1 MSPEAKRQIF
11 QSIGQF
17 IVVFLLGMAVYKD
30 WNAVL
35 VIGIGNAVYQPLIQ
49 AGLSTAAIWGL
60 SKTGPKGGSA

>member
-1 MSPEAKRQIF
+1 MSHQVF

-17 IVVFLLGMAVYKD
+17 LVVFLLGMAVYKD

-35 VIGIGNAVYQPLIQ
+35 TVGVVNAIYQPVIQ

-60 SKTGPKGGSA
+60 SKTGPGKGGGA